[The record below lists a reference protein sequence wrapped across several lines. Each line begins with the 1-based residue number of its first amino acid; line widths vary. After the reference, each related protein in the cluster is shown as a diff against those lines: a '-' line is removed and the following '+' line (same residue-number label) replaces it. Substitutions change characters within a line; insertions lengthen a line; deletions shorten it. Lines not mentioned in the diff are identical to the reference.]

1 MEINHDPYLTLLHA
15 YSKVCS
21 WMSFVTHLTPNWGQF
36 LSIALSTVIW
46 NSLDQLYL
54 VQWWGIPS
62 PVTSICGKTD
72 RYILVLNYCAFQQVS
87 IQRNFQIF
95 LPAKQYTILQIFVY
109 VYALL
114 ERCTI
119 TKPILICI
127 YSMMWYILRFFF
139 KHTNSQHTNTQ
150 HTYTDTKKTKQA
162 ILVQQI
168 CIQEKIS
175 H

>member
-1 MEINHDPYLTLLHA
+1 MVIVHQIRSQSCGDQSRSISNIIT
-15 YSKVCS
+15 VCS

-87 IQRNFQIF
+87 ILRNFQIF
-95 LPAKQYTILQIFVY
+95 LPAKQYTILQIYVY

-139 KHTNSQHTNTQ
+139 NIQIVNIQTLNIHTPIL
-150 HTYTDTKKTKQA
+150 KKQNKQY
-162 ILVQQI
+162 
-168 CIQEKIS
+168 
-175 H
+175 

>member
-21 WMSFVTHLTPNWGQF
+21 WMFFVTHLTPNWGQF

-46 NSLDQLYL
+46 NLLDKLYL

-87 IQRNFQIF
+87 ILRNFQIF

-127 YSMMWYILRFFF
+127 YSMMWYILRGFFNIQIVNIQTLNI
-139 KHTNSQHTNTQ
+139 HTPIL
-150 HTYTDTKKTKQA
+150 KKQNKQY
-162 ILVQQI
+162 
-168 CIQEKIS
+168 
-175 H
+175 

>member
-1 MEINHDPYLTLLHA
+1 MSPSFTFCRSTCCPWLPNTCYLWKRLDNSKNTLHQKF
-15 YSKVCS
+15 YRHCS
-21 WMSFVTHLTPNWGQF
+21 FAIFVLIRVFIFVKNKKNW
-36 LSIALSTVIW
+36 S
-46 NSLDQLYL
+46 
-54 VQWWGIPS
+54 IPS

-87 IQRNFQIF
+87 ILRNFQIF

-139 KHTNSQHTNTQ
+139 NIQIVNIQTLNIHTPIL
-150 HTYTDTKKTKQA
+150 KKQNKQY
-162 ILVQQI
+162 
-168 CIQEKIS
+168 
-175 H
+175 